1 VVERASK
8 KQQELLQYI
17 DEFIKEHGYGPSYRE
32 IMNGLGYK
40 SVSTVAVHVNGL
52 LTRGYIRKKDNSAR
66 SIEIV
71 TMHHG
76 GKPVEKVLP
85 AQMTWLVEE
94 VETRLAVEQY
104 DEAAVLIA
112 AVELFD
118 TDTAKTLRE
127 KLPKAE

>member
-1 VVERASK
+1 
-8 KQQELLQYI
+8 
-17 DEFIKEHGYGPSYRE
+17 
-32 IMNGLGYK
+32 
-40 SVSTVAVHVNGL
+40 
-52 LTRGYIRKKDNSAR
+52 
-66 SIEIV
+66 
-71 TMHHG
+71 MHHG

>member
-1 VVERASK
+1 
-8 KQQELLQYI
+8 
-17 DEFIKEHGYGPSYRE
+17 
-32 IMNGLGYK
+32 
-40 SVSTVAVHVNGL
+40 
-52 LTRGYIRKKDNSAR
+52 
-66 SIEIV
+66 
-71 TMHHG
+71 
-76 GKPVEKVLP
+76 VEKVLP